1 MGYDSTMSTVAS
13 HPVASPSNAA
23 RPHEMSRAGTIAVWL
38 AGSLIAMFF
47 ALLEG
52 ESAVL
57 GDYWLP
63 RGNDSFY
70 HARRILDAAVGTRGF
85 YQFDDRLH
93 VPDGSWISW
102 PWAYDYLLAKATQAA
117 LWLAPS
123 LDPMAFIAYVPVAWI
138 FLNAAL
144 FLATAREIGLSR
156 EMQILVMFCFAF
168 SPLTQLL
175 HWIGMVDHHY
185 IESTFV
191 LLCAWLGLRW
201 LKQPGTLRRPVVLG
215 LTLGAATAFH
225 NGLFILQ
232 IFPLTAVLLLWLR
245 HAAPPAAELRALAIT
260 LVITTLLVLVP
271 SEPFREGMFEFGLH
285 SWFHLYAAGC
295 TALAIA
301 FMSWR
306 AASGKTVGALAAI
319 AVLVSLPLG
328 AQVVGGAG
336 FLSGT
341 FSVLD
346 RVTEVR
352 SPYKMFTETMGPT
365 ATAGYYSWLLLLSP
379 VLLFLFAFRALRE
392 RRPEKIYFAIFATF
406 GLTLLL
412 MQLRLH
418 YFGYFGLIAGTLLIV
433 DEIRARNGWH
443 RGLVFVAML
452 AALTVAFQP
461 ALRERLFVAY
471 APSSDPEYAAA
482 FALFLELGEQCAEDP
497 GTVLASSDDGSPIL
511 FHTECSV
518 IANNFI
524 LRPEDAA
531 HIDEIGRLM
540 RLSPDELRIQ
550 RPDIKYLLLRSRDF
564 SVERDGVSYLVPENP
579 IAKQLFIDFPPPPGF
594 TLISGIRQTTEDGSP
609 GGLYA
614 RLFKVAN

>member
-1 MGYDSTMSTVAS
+1 MGYDLSMSTVAPN
-13 HPVASPSNAA
+13 PVASPSNFV
-23 RPHEMSRAGTIAVWL
+23 RPHEMSRAGAITIWL
-38 AGSLIAMFF
+38 VASLIAMFF

-102 PWAYDYLLAKATQAA
+102 PWAYDYLLAKTTQLA
-117 LWLAPS
+117 LWIAPS
-123 LDPMAFIAYVPVAWI
+123 LDPMAFIAFVPVAWI

-144 FLATAREIGLSR
+144 FLATAREIGLSK
-156 EMQILVMFCFAF
+156 EMQALAMFCFAF

-175 HWIGMVDHHY
+175 HWIGMVDHHFV
-185 IESTFV
+185 ESTFV
-191 LLCAWLGLRW
+191 LLSAWLGLRW
-201 LKQPGTLRRPVVLG
+201 FKQPGTLHRPVALG

-232 IFPLTAVLLLWLR
+232 IFPLTTVVLLWLR
-245 HAAPPAAELRALAIT
+245 QAAPRAAELRAFAVT
-260 LVITTLLVLVP
+260 LVVTTLLVLLP

-295 TALAIA
+295 TALAMA
-301 FMSWR
+301 FMAWR
-306 AASGKTVGALAAI
+306 TASGKAAGELAALA
-319 AVLVSLPLG
+319 VLLSLPLG
-328 AQVVGGAG
+328 AQFVGGAG

-365 ATAGYYSWLLLLSP
+365 ATAGYYSWLLLLAP
-379 VLLFLFAFRALRE
+379 VLVVLFGFRALRE
-392 RRPEKIYFAIFATF
+392 RRPEKIYFAIFATI
-406 GLTLLL
+406 GLALLL

-418 YFGYFGLIAGTLLIV
+418 YFGYFSLIAGTLLVV
-433 DEIRARNGWH
+433 DEIRERNAWH
-443 RGLVFVAML
+443 RGLAFVAMF
-452 AALTVAFQP
+452 ATLTVAFQP

-482 FALFLELGEQCAEDP
+482 FALFLELGKQCAEEP

-524 LRPEDAA
+524 LRREDAA

-540 RLSPDELRIQ
+540 RLTPDELRIQ
-550 RPDIKYLLLRSRDF
+550 RPDIRYLLLRSRDF
-564 SVERDGVSYLVPENP
+564 SVERGGINYLVEENP
-579 IAKQLFIDFPPPPGF
+579 FAKQFFIDFPPPPGF
-594 TLISGIRQTTEDGSP
+594 TLISGIRQTAEDGSP

-614 RLFKVAN
+614 RLFKVAD